1 MLNINIQFQTIHNDP
16 NLVAHLAPEDRL
28 ALHLALLLSSVAAL
42 LDRLL
47 AALASI
53 LKHGLGIYRNIIA
66 FHYKSTTKKD
76 RYEWQQSE
84 IMSTDRL
91 AALLPRLVV
100 ARKSCVCSTLARLHG
115 AGNLHHGGGDH
126 GDDDDDK
133 EGDDDD

>member
-53 LKHGLGIYRNIIA
+53 LKHGQDFTGIIA
-66 FHYKSTTKKD
+66 SHFIFTTKKD
-76 RYEWQQSE
+76 ISEWPQRD

-91 AALLPRLVV
+91 ATLLPRLVV
-100 ARKSCVCSTLARLHG
+100 ARKSCVCSTLAGLHG
-115 AGNLHHGGGDH
+115 AGNLHHGG
-126 GDDDDDK
+126 DDDGDDK
-133 EGDDDD
+133 EGDGGGDH